1 MKLLGKRHLRRR
13 MYLALPP
20 VLCLAGHV
28 AASSAVCAI
37 LFRCDLK
44 RGG

>member
-1 MKLLGKRHLRRR
+1 MKLLGKRHLR